1 MVWGAKAG
9 PRATRNW
16 GHVLGLVA
24 LAACSKPEPQAPPPT
39 EVTIET
45 LAAAAVPETYEFVGV
60 VQAYRSVDVRTPVTG
75 IIEARPFREGAEV
88 RPGEVLYR
96 IDQTVYAAAFRRAE
110 ARLQNAERNLARLR
124 PLLTDRAVAQRDVDD
139 AETEFAAARAEY
151 DEAKKNLDDTVVRAE
166 IAGRVGRAQLEL
178 GARVTGAAD
187 LLTTIDQLD
196 PVYVSFRPSSQQ
208 LLAWRGSP
216 HSQRLLRPGSAL
228 RIAVTLPDGSALPR
242 TGMLDYVDPVVE
254 LGTGT
259 QEFRA
264 RFINPDRL
272 LIPGQFVRV
281 RLVGFVRD
289 SAITVPQRAVQ
300 QQLGRRL
307 VYVVGQGDTVAARD
321 IQVGSWTGDRW
332 LVERGLVPGDRV
344 VVDGFQKTGPGA
356 VVRPVEATTAGAA
369 PATGAPAAAAG
380 ASHE

>member
-1 MVWGAKAG
+1 M
-9 PRATRNW
+9 
-16 GHVLGLVA
+16 LGLVA

-88 RPGEVLYR
+88 RPGDVLYR

-151 DEAKKNLDDTVVRAE
+151 DETKKNLDDTVVRAE

-178 GARVTGAAD
+178 GARVTGAGD

-216 HSQRLLRPGSAL
+216 QSQRLLRPGSAL

-254 LGTGT
+254 PGTGT

-264 RFINPDRL
+264 RFINPDRQ

-307 VYVVGQGDTVAARD
+307 VYVVGKGDTVAARD